1 MMQEADNTVVE
12 LDKVLISSMRDMI
25 RAKAYELKQAHSD
38 EDVVRAIDHIERVTR
53 YTEKLEDLEKKV
65 KNNTFNGYLSNAE
78 IVIMK
83 IVESVLKDIEKL
95 QEKEGI
101 YLSQMKLSIYESL
114 NEIAS
119 IIEKYLD

>member
-25 RAKAYELKQAHSD
+25 RAKAYELKQTNVD
-38 EDVVRAIDHIERVTR
+38 EDIARAIDHIERVAR

-95 QEKEGI
+95 QEKEGV
-101 YLSQMKLSIYESL
+101 YLNQLKLSIYESL

>member
-25 RAKAYELKQAHSD
+25 RAKAYELKQAHLD